1 MNVGDWIRK
10 RGQISSDHTAV
21 IFEDSRREGKP
32 TYRFTY
38 RELNERVNRLANALL
53 EKGICKGD
61 RVATFCYNCNQ
72 MLETYFAVSK
82 IGAIIVPLN
91 FRLEAPETTFILRD
105 SESKA
110 LIFQD
115 YFSEMIR
122 SLQPSIHIPSNNYI
136 VIGEKAAP
144 WENYEELLKRS
155 SAKEPA
161 IEEEVEIHDPQMIM
175 YTSGTT
181 GVPKGAL
188 MSHQKTFYNTF
199 NAQIYFDLT
208 SIDVMLVVMPLFHS
222 GGLNIC
228 ALPILYQGGT
238 AVIQSAFDP
247 KETLALIEKYR
258 ITVGLVVPTML
269 NFFLKKGGIDNFDL
283 SSLRV
288 MMIGGEPLPVALID
302 EYEKRNIC
310 IRQVFGLT
318 ETSIQLCQMPNKKD
332 GKKIGSVGRSV
343 FHADIRIVDEEGKK
357 VSPGEV
363 GELILKGPTQM
374 IGYWNNAEETAKTI
388 RDGWLYTG
396 DLAKMDEEG
405 YVYIMDR
412 ARDVIISGGE
422 NIYPAEIE
430 RVYAGNSKILEAAVI
445 GVPDPKWGE
454 IGKALIVLKDGE
466 TMTEEEATGFL
477 KGKLAKY
484 KIPKQVEFTDE
495 FPKTASGKIKK
506 ADLKKRY
513 TRPGK
518 LFTINE

>member
-10 RGQISSDHTAV
+10 RGQISCEETAV
-21 IFEDSRREGKP
+21 IFEDNRKEGKP
-32 TYRFTY
+32 TYTFSY
-38 RELNERVNRLANALL
+38 KELNERVNRLANALL

-91 FRLEAPETTFILRD
+91 FRLEAPETTFMLRD
-105 SESKA
+105 SGSKA
-110 LIFQD
+110 LVFQD

-122 SLQPSIHIPSNNYI
+122 SLQPSVHIPSKNFI

-144 WENYEELLKRS
+144 WENYDELLEKS
-155 SAKEPA
+155 SPEEPKA
-161 IEEEVEIHDPQMIM
+161 EDIEIDDPQMIM

-188 MSHQKTFYNTF
+188 MSHGKTLFNTL

-208 SIDVMLVVMPLFHS
+208 SKDIMLVVMPLFHS

-228 ALPILYQGGT
+228 AVPILYQGGT
-238 AVIQSAFDP
+238 AVVQSAFDP
-247 KETLALIEKYR
+247 HETLALMEKHR
-258 ITVGLVVPTML
+258 VTAGLVVPTML
-269 NFFLKKGGIDNFDL
+269 NFFLKKGGLDNFDL
-283 SSLRV
+283 SSLRLLV
-288 MMIGGEPLPVALID
+288 IGGEPLPVALIE

-310 IRQVFGLT
+310 IRQVFGQT
-318 ETSIQLCQMPNKKD
+318 ETSIQLCQMPNEKD

-343 FHADIRIVDEEGKK
+343 FHADVRIVDKQGKDAP
-357 VSPGEV
+357 PGEV

-374 IGYWNNAEETAKTI
+374 LGYWNNPEETAKSI

-405 YVYIMDR
+405 YVYIVDR

-430 RVYAGNSKILEAAVI
+430 RVYASNPKILEVAVI
-445 GVPDPKWGE
+445 GVPDTKWGE
-454 IGKALIVLKDGE
+454 VGKALIVLKEGE
-466 TMTEEEATGFL
+466 AMTEEEAIGFL
-477 KGKLAKY
+477 KGKIAKY
-484 KIPKQVEFTDE
+484 KIPKQVQFTDE

-506 ADLKKRY
+506 AQLKKKY
-513 TRPGK
+513 TLPR
-518 LFTINE
+518 ESAHV